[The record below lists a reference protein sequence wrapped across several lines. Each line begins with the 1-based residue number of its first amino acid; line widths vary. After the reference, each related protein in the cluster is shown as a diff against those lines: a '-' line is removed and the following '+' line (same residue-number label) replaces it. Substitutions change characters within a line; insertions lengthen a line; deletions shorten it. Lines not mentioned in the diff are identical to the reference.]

1 MTTNTTDLCRRFI
14 QALPSSCSLGQVKI
28 SLFFNCLSTHW
39 DDIICGI
46 NIDPFEGIQDS
57 LAFRIPYG
65 YWKYQSL
72 LVELGL
78 WTPIFSG
85 IPDSL
90 SCILDSKSQDSG
102 FFKQNNPGFQN
113 PKLGNSSIRVP
124 YMRRINSTLK
134 VLPMCEK
141 PG

>member
-1 MTTNTTDLCRRFI
+1 MTTNTTDLYRRFI

-39 DDIICGI
+39 DDIIYGI

-90 SCILDSKSQDSG
+90 SCFWIPNPRIPDSSSKIIPDSKI
-102 FFKQNNPGFQN
+102 QNSVIPVFGS
-113 PKLGNSSIRVP
+113 L
-124 YMRRINSTLK
+124 T
-134 VLPMCEK
+134 
-141 PG
+141 